1 MSTIADFKAPA
12 PRQADLAELRVDLAA
27 AFRLAVEMGWHE
39 SVGNHFSVAASGD
52 GKTFLMNPR
61 WQHFA
66 LIRASD
72 LLLLDSDDPLT
83 MSRPDAPDPSAWC
96 IHGRIHARLP
106 QARCVLHVHPPYG
119 TALAA
124 LADPGLK
131 PIDQNT
137 ARFYN
142 RVAIDLEFGGIADQH
157 EEGERLVRALGGKQH
172 MIMGNHGLLVTAA
185 TVAEAFEDLYFLE
198 RAAQTLLLAYATG
211 RPLNV
216 MPGELAERTARAW
229 DGYRDS
235 AFAHFRDLKRL
246 LDRKD
251 PSYRD

>member
-1 MSTIADFKAPA
+1 LSTVADFKTSN
-12 PRQADLAELRVDLAA
+12 PRGAELAELRVELAA
-27 AFRLAVEMGWHE
+27 AFRLAASMDWHE
-39 SVGNHFSVAASGD
+39 SVGNHFSLAVSAD
-52 GKTFLMNPR
+52 GKQFLMNPR
-61 WQHFA
+61 WKHFA

-72 LLLLDSDDPLT
+72 LLLLDSDDAGT
-83 MSRPDAPDPSAWC
+83 TSRPGAPDPSAWC

-137 ARFYN
+137 ARFFN
-142 RVAIDLEFGGIADQH
+142 RIAIDLGYGGIADER
-157 EEGERLVRALGGKQH
+157 EEGERLVRALGDKRH
-172 MIMGNHGLLVTAA
+172 MIMGNHGLLVTAD

-198 RAAQTLLLAYATG
+198 RAAKTLVLAYSTG

-216 MPGELAERTARAW
+216 MPDALAETTARSW
-229 DGYRDS
+229 DGYRDA

-246 LDRKD
+246 LDERD